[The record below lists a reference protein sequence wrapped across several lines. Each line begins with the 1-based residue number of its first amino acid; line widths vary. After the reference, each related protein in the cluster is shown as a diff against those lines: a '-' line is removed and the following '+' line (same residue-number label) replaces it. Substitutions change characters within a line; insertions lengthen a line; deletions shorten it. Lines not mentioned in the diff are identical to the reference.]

1 MKNMKKLASL
11 LLALVMVFS
20 LATTAFAA
28 EGDDTAATTT
38 GSITVNN
45 TLVGETYSIYR
56 IFDLESYSG
65 TNYSYKLSEKWKN
78 FTASEYFSV
87 NDDGYV
93 QWTEAKNTTDGA
105 AAFAVLAMNY
115 ASTNSIANDGTSTAT
130 TTTVSFTNL
139 PLGYYL
145 VDTTLGSLCALT
157 TTDTAATVNE
167 KNEKPTV
174 EKTVEEDSTGTY
186 SSSNDADITQTVNF
200 KSEITVQK
208 GTENY
213 VLHDTMS
220 AGLTFDAN
228 SVKVTVNGTEV
239 AAQGNWTLTSSGLTD
254 GCTFEVK
261 FENSYIST
269 LAANTKIVVSYSATL
284 NANAVIGG
292 DGNKNETNL
301 TYGNASESESSE
313 TVTKTWGVDLF
324 KYTSGDDD
332 AKNPLAGATFVLYK
346 EVTVPAAEEGGEA
359 TTAKKYATVE
369 DGKLTGWVDTEEAA
383 TKLTSGTDG
392 IISVD
397 GLDADTYYFK
407 ETAAPAGYNLLKEPV
422 KFVIGAKGI
431 ITMGETTVTQVEV
444 QNNAGSELPST
455 GGMGTTL
462 FYTIG
467 GILMLA
473 AVVLLVTKKRMA
485 AAE

>member
-1 MKNMKKLASL
+1 MKNMRKLASL
-11 LLALVMVFS
+11 LLALVMVLS

-28 EGDDTAATTT
+28 EGDTTATTT
-38 GSITVNN
+38 GSITVSNA
-45 TLVGETYSIYR
+45 LVGETYSIYR

-65 TNYSYKLSEKWKN
+65 TNYSYKLSAKWSG
-78 FTASEYFSV
+78 FTANEYFTV
-87 NDDGYV
+87 NSDGYV
-93 QWTEAKNTTDGA
+93 VWTEAKNTADGA

-115 ASTNSIANDGTSTAT
+115 ASTNSIANDGTATASS
-130 TTTVSFTNL
+130 TTVPFTNL

-145 VDTTLGSLCALT
+145 VDTSLGSLCALT

-174 EKTVEEDSTGTY
+174 NKTVEEDSTSTY
-186 SSSNDADITQTVNF
+186 GKSNDADITQTVNF

-220 AGLTFDAN
+220 SGLTFDAS
-228 SVKVTVNGTEV
+228 SVMVTVNDTEV

-269 LAANTKIVVSYSATL
+269 LTAGTKIVVSYSATL

-292 DGNKNETNL
+292 DGNKNETTL
-301 TYGNASESESSE
+301 KYGNAQTTEKSE

-324 KYTSGDDD
+324 KYTSGENDT
-332 AKNPLAGATFVLYK
+332 KNALAGATFVLYK
-346 EVTVPAAEEGGEA
+346 EVTVPATEEGGEA

-369 DGKLTGWVDTEEAA
+369 NGKLTGWVDTEEAA

-422 KFVIGAKGI
+422 NFVIGENGT

-444 QNNAGSELPST
+444 QNNAGSELPET

-462 FYTIG
+462 FYILG
-467 GILMLA
+467 AALMLG